1 MQQSVYF
8 EILLNDRKDL
18 AVKLLGIQFE
28 DELNINMALDKEFPV
43 WKQTFLTL
51 DAIRDQQKKAQKTEE
66 TKAIHEH
73 V

>member
-1 MQQSVYF
+1 
-8 EILLNDRKDL
+8 
-18 AVKLLGIQFE
+18 
-28 DELNINMALDKEFPV
+28 MANDKEFPV